1 MVRIKPVKIIKRG
14 HSYQLYYYNPRG
26 ERRRL
31 SVGSDY
37 QQIQRMVVKFNDW
50 LLDGKDP
57 EREIEKAAS
66 KEQISAIKFREFFP
80 VFMQRHGAT
89 RSRKMQISYEGSFKN
104 ICRCPSIADAEIGSL
119 SKSLILDYMHERMKI
134 DGVKAETVN
143 KDAAFLKCMLSKAVE
158 WEILDRNPLKGLKLF
173 KEGGKRDVYFS
184 PQQAM
189 SLISELPDPLANIVE
204 FAIYTGFRK
213 ENILSLSIDSV
224 RFHDLTPTGEV
235 ELVVK
240 GGRRELFPL
249 GSAAVEVVKQA
260 IGNRTEGYVFIN
272 PVTGTRYVC
281 IHKTFDRVV
290 RSLGI
295 TISNGTKLR
304 INDLRHVFATW
315 LHKQGVSLENSGLY

>member
-57 EREIEKAAS
+57 ES
-66 KEQISAIKFREFFP
+66 
-80 VFMQRHGAT
+80 
-89 RSRKMQISYEGSFKN
+89 
-104 ICRCPSIADAEIGSL
+104 
-119 SKSLILDYMHERMKI
+119 
-134 DGVKAETVN
+134 
-143 KDAAFLKCMLSKAVE
+143 
-158 WEILDRNPLKGLKLF
+158 

-315 LHKQGVSLENSGLY
+315 LHKQGVSLDELRSLLGHKDRATTDRYTSIDRLDTGKVLEKIPRLRAFGQKKNLDSRKAAGLL